1 MDDDFEGFFDSP
13 RERRVE
19 KKSPK
24 SSHTIDQERTAS
36 ENLHCDNDSRSQ
48 ISKPPTHPNSRPVSA
63 ASKGMLSGETPTT
76 VYERNVTDDSQVH
89 SSRRVI
95 EAKVPCDVVN
105 QDNEDGS
112 YSDESFIEED
122 DGPYTEAQSGRRSP
136 TARTVNSDQSTK
148 SKEVS
153 VSGHNAGVFTNESN
167 TQDLSG
173 SFTDDTAD
181 SDDDSDVTDVSPINT
196 PHSPNIQT
204 TPSCSGSTSRNV
216 SKSSINEPVQLL
228 RGDRDSLDLDVLLQT
243 VLRMEKQGRPK
254 SRQTQTQLA
263 VPPRSSRHN
272 YSFTNEKVAAIDKE
286 NHRLMTSIMRNA
298 NATKKA
304 KAKKVN
310 KLSTS
315 GIGTKRVS
323 SAAVNR
329 AKQQQKI
336 EAENLVNAL
345 LFYSNWNT

>member
-13 RERRVE
+13 RESRVE
-19 KKSPK
+19 KKYPK
-24 SSHTIDQERTAS
+24 SSSTIDQERTAR
-36 ENLHCDNDSRSQ
+36 EDLHYDKEYRKHS
-48 ISKPPTHPNSRPVSA
+48 SKPPSHPNSRPVSA
-63 ASKGMLSGETPTT
+63 ASKGMLSGQTPTT
-76 VYERNVTDDSQVH
+76 VYERNVTDDSQAH

-95 EAKVPCDVVN
+95 ETKVPCDVVN

-122 DGPYTEAQSGRRSP
+122 DGPSTEAQSGRRSP
-136 TARTVNSDQSTK
+136 TACAVNSDQSFK

-153 VSGHNAGVFTNESN
+153 VTGHNAREFVNESN
-167 TQDLSG
+167 TGDLSG

-196 PHSPNIQT
+196 PHSPNVRT
-204 TPSCSGSTSRNV
+204 TPSCSASTNRNM
-216 SKSSINEPVQLL
+216 SKSSNNEPIRLL
-228 RGDRDSLDLDVLLQT
+228 HGDRDSLDLDVLLQT
-243 VLRMEKQGRPK
+243 VLHMEKQGRPK
-254 SRQTQTQLA
+254 SRQTQTQQALL
-263 VPPRSSRHN
+263 PRSSRHN
-272 YSFTNEKVAAIDKE
+272 YSFTNEQVAAIDKE
-286 NHRLMTSIMRNA
+286 NQRLMTSIMRNA

-304 KAKKVN
+304 KAKVN

-315 GIGTKRVS
+315 GVSTKRVS

-336 EAENLVNAL
+336 EAENLVNEL
-345 LFYSNWNT
+345 LLSSNLV